1 MLHSNG
7 CCCCC
12 RLHVTIVT
20 DVQSLEARRLKA
32 DLVYV
37 NKIVFNLVDTDSDQ
51 FFSVKGNNSRT
62 RRHTY
67 KIYIDYCRI
76 NTRNY
81 FC

>member
-7 CCCCC
+7 CCCC

-37 NKIVFNLVDTDSDQ
+37 NKIVFNLVDTDSNQ
-51 FFSVKGNNSRT
+51 FFSVKGNNSGT
-62 RRHTY
+62 SGHTY
-67 KIYIDYCRI
+67 KTYIDYCRI